1 MIKIALNSKEYYERF
16 YDHSDSKKHK
26 GLKKSTPG
34 MDFDSYSERL
44 ADLNEFSKE
53 FLKKPKK
60 IDQKRFQIIN
70 ESMQMKSVSK
80 IQFGQLNNKRFFLL
94 NGLISLPYGHPYLQD
109 LKKEKHK
116 YRAIHKFIQEKNPNF

>member
-44 ADLNEFSKE
+44 ADLNNFQKS
-53 FLKKPKK
+53 FLK
-60 IDQKRFQIIN
+60 N
-70 ESMQMKSVSK
+70 
-80 IQFGQLNNKRFFLL
+80 
-94 NGLISLPYGHPYLQD
+94 
-109 LKKEKHK
+109 LKKLTKK
-116 YRAIHKFIQEKNPNF
+116 DFKLLTSLCK